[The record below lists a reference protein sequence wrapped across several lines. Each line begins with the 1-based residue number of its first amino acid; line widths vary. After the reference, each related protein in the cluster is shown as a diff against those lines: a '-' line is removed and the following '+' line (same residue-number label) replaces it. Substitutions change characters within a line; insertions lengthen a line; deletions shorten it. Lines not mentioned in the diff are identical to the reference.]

1 MAFVAPGGV
10 VRRRDLVSCNGWLD
24 KVSQWIGE
32 DRYEDVGVD
41 VPGLEVVDLKKSFVR
56 REKGKKGKRRRKEI
70 VHALNGLSFVAERG
84 QIYGLLG
91 PNACGKSTT
100 MKCIGSINAVDS
112 GTIRVFGVD
121 VSKQPY
127 KARQMFGYVHQDAGV
142 DKILTGREHLEL
154 FADLA
159 HVDTARKEQNIEDLI
174 TALRMEN
181 FVDLETGVYSGG
193 IKRRLDIAL
202 AMVHQP
208 GLLLLDEPTTGLD
221 VESRAIIWDLL
232 REFRENGGCVLLTS
246 HYLEEVD
253 TLADVVGIMDKG
265 SLIASGTTA
274 ELKESLGGTR
284 VQIRIEEFTSQTE
297 AERALE
303 HLKSKGAIRQGLIN
317 PGMGNALELVVPAN
331 RDTSDTVE
339 ILLRDAG
346 FDSMFSVSKSRM
358 SLGDVYLTATGRS
371 LQDADL
377 IAQAARDPKQTKK
390 EQIL

>member
-1 MAFVAPGGV
+1 
-10 VRRRDLVSCNGWLD
+10 
-24 KVSQWIGE
+24 
-32 DRYEDVGVD
+32 
-41 VPGLEVVDLKKSFVR
+41 
-56 REKGKKGKRRRKEI
+56 
-70 VHALNGLSFVAERG
+70 
-84 QIYGLLG
+84 
-91 PNACGKSTT
+91 
-100 MKCIGSINAVDS
+100 
-112 GTIRVFGVD
+112 
-121 VSKQPY
+121 
-127 KARQMFGYVHQDAGV
+127 MFGYVHQDAGV